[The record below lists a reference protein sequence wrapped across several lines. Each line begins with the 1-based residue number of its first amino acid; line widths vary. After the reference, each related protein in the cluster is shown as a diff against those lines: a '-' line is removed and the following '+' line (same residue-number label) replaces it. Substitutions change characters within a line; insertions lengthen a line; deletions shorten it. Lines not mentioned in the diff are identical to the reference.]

1 MALYDVYIIIIYIH
15 LVDGIG
21 IRAKMNYDYKVA
33 GAEDLISVLVR
44 GIEEGTCGNHQ
55 QPKGAYIMSETLNKK
70 EVDQLMD
77 LFNKIKL
84 DLSDNSFPTRTNRL
98 EAVENMKKVL
108 EIHNYVISEYEPEE
122 EEIKMPFPD
131 ARDQHLINKNLNKA
145 TGGK

>member
-1 MALYDVYIIIIYIH
+1 MS
-15 LVDGIG
+15 
-21 IRAKMNYDYKVA
+21 DY
-33 GAEDLISVLVR
+33 
-44 GIEEGTCGNHQ
+44 
-55 QPKGAYIMSETLNKK
+55 LNKK

-84 DLSDNSFPTRTNRL
+84 DLSDESFPTRTNRL

-108 EIHNYVISEYEPEE
+108 EIHGYDITEQKTAEELSEDKHQGR
-122 EEIKMPFPD
+122 EEIAMPFPD